1 MTLAEILQRATV
13 LPKEK
18 QEELSDF
25 VEFLLSRTE
34 TKPVLT
40 EHTELDLQTPFFGMW
55 ADRPEMNDSTAY
67 IHALRQSEWEGRRAA
82 D

>member
-1 MTLAEILQRATV
+1 MTLAEVLQRATA

-34 TKPVLT
+34 ARSTAT
-40 EHTELDLQTPFFGMW
+40 ERTELDL
-55 ADRPEMNDSTAY
+55 
-67 IHALRQSEWEGRRAA
+67 
-82 D
+82 

>member
-1 MTLAEILQRATV
+1 MTLAEVLQRATA

-34 TKPVLT
+34 ARST
-40 EHTELDLQTPFFGMW
+40 ETERTELDL
-55 ADRPEMNDSTAY
+55 
-67 IHALRQSEWEGRRAA
+67 
-82 D
+82 

>member
-1 MTLAEILQRATV
+1 MPLLRVSPKSGSVVPKTVGCIGGGIMTLAEILQRATA

-34 TKPVLT
+34 AKPALT
-40 EHTELDLQTPFFGMW
+40 EHTEL
-55 ADRPEMNDSTAY
+55 RV
-67 IHALRQSEWEGRRAA
+67 
-82 D
+82 

>member
-1 MTLAEILQRATV
+1 MTLAEVLQRAAV

-25 VEFLLSRTE
+25 VEFLLARADV
-34 TKPVLT
+34 KPALA
-40 EHTELDLQTPFFGMW
+40 EHTELDLRTPFFGMW
-55 ADRPEMNDSTAY
+55 ADRPEMSDSTAY
-67 IHALRQSEWEGRRAA
+67 VQALRHNEWEGRRAT